1 MRNHLSFSQHI
12 IIGVMLFALFFGAG
26 NLIFPAALG
35 QHSGY
40 NLWAAIGGFLVTGIG
55 LPLLGILAI
64 GLSGSNSLQDLASKV
79 HPVYGFIFTS
89 LLYLTIGPLFAA
101 PRTAAVA
108 YEIGILPFLASQ
120 NGAGGSSLFLF
131 TVLFFGTV
139 LWLSLHPA
147 SIVDHIGKILAPAI
161 LVLLIVLLS
170 FAIFQPLGHIGSPQ
184 GAYEN
189 APFLTGFLEGYN
201 TMDALASLVF
211 GILVIQAI
219 LSMGVQTRQGIV
231 TSTIKSGMIAIFF
244 LGMIYAGIAY
254 LGATST
260 EVFGLFETGGPVLS
274 EAASYYFGAFGTL
287 MLSILI
293 ILACLT
299 TAIGLATACGKYFH
313 SLFPKWSYTFFVY
326 LFSLISFVIAN
337 FGLAKIVTFS
347 IPVLMFL
354 YPLAIVLIF
363 LTFLSRLFQHARI
376 VYAVTTAATFAI
388 SVIDGFKTL
397 CDLLEIPYFDWLT
410 YILYFYQK
418 YLPLYQEGLGWLAPA
433 IVALLI
439 SGIWVHIN
447 QPETE

>member
-12 IIGVMLFALFFGAG
+12 VIGVMLFALFFGAG

-35 QHSGY
+35 QHSGS
-40 NLWAAIGGFLVTGIG
+40 NLWVAVGGFLVTGIG

-79 HPVYGFIFTS
+79 HPVYGIIFTI

-108 YEIGILPFLASQ
+108 YEIGIMPFLASQ
-120 NGAGGSSLFLF
+120 AGAGGRSLFVF
-131 TVLFFGTV
+131 TLLFFGTV

-161 LVLLIVLLS
+161 LILLIVLLS
-170 FAIFQPLGHIGSPQ
+170 FAVIQPLGQIGSPQ
-184 GAYEN
+184 EGAY
-189 APFLTGFLEGYN
+189 ATTPFMTGFLEGYN

-219 LSMGVQTRQGIV
+219 LSMGVKTRQGIV

-244 LGMIYAGIAY
+244 LGVIYAGIAY

-260 EVFGLFETGGPVLS
+260 GAFGMLETGGPVLS
-274 EAASYYFGAFGTL
+274 RAASYYFGTFGTL

-313 SLFPKWSYTFFVY
+313 SLFPKWSYPLFVY

-337 FGLAKIVTFS
+337 FGLAKIITFS

-363 LTFLSRLFQHARI
+363 LTFLSRPAR
-376 VYAVTTAATFAI
+376 TH
-388 SVIDGFKTL
+388 S
-397 CDLLEIPYFDWLT
+397 
-410 YILYFYQK
+410 LY
-418 YLPLYQEGLGWLAPA
+418 
-433 IVALLI
+433 
-439 SGIWVHIN
+439 SD
-447 QPETE
+447 

>member
-1 MRNHLSFSQHI
+1 
-12 IIGVMLFALFFGAG
+12 
-26 NLIFPAALG
+26 
-35 QHSGY
+35 
-40 NLWAAIGGFLVTGIG
+40 
-55 LPLLGILAI
+55 
-64 GLSGSNSLQDLASKV
+64 V
-79 HPVYGFIFTS
+79 HPVYGIIFTI

-108 YEIGILPFLASQ
+108 YEIGIMPFLASQ
-120 NGAGGSSLFLF
+120 AGAGGRSLFVF
-131 TVLFFGTV
+131 TLLFFGTV

-161 LVLLIVLLS
+161 LILLIVLLS
-170 FAIFQPLGHIGSPQ
+170 FAVIQPLGQIGSPQ
-184 GAYEN
+184 EGAYAT
-189 APFLTGFLEGYN
+189 APFMTGFLEGYN

-219 LSMGVQTRQGIV
+219 LSMGVKTRQGIV

-244 LGMIYAGIAY
+244 LGVIYAGIAY

-260 EVFGLFETGGPVLS
+260 GAFGMLETGGPVLS
-274 EAASYYFGAFGTL
+274 RAASYYFGTFGTL

-313 SLFPKWSYTFFVY
+313 SLFPKWSYPLFVY

-337 FGLAKIVTFS
+337 FGLAKIITFS

-363 LTFLSRLFQHARI
+363 LTFLSRLFRHARI
-376 VYAVTTAATFAI
+376 VYTATSAATFAV

-410 YILYFYQK
+410 HILFFYQK
-418 YLPLYQEGLGWLAPA
+418 YLPLYQEGMGWLAPA
-433 IVALLI
+433 TAALLI
-439 SGIWVHIN
+439 SGIWVRIT
-447 QPETE
+447 QAETE